1 MPTVT
6 VPDKPLI
13 AVLGPT
19 GSGKSAL
26 ALEIAARFDGEIVNC
41 DSLQLYRGFDIGTA
55 KTPTAER
62 RGIPHHLFDILEAD
76 EICTAGDYAR
86 MARDVLREISGRNRI
101 PVVAGGTG
109 FYVRALL
116 EGLFEGPARDPV
128 LRNNL
133 AEREQRRPGVLHRAL
148 SRFDPAAAGRIHP
161 NDTNKLIRALEVYLA
176 AGEPMSQLF
185 ERGRDSLSGYTP
197 FKIVLD
203 PPRPELQYKL
213 NQRCLGMLEAGIIQ
227 EVSWLLV
234 SGVSGESKPLESI
247 GYKETLLFL
256 NGEMPLADAVALMQ
270 RDTRRYAK
278 RQLTWFRREKDAHWL
293 SGFGTDEAIVSS
305 ALNMLVKYTQN
316 LK

>member
-1 MPTVT
+1 MP
-6 VPDKPLI
+6 DQPLI

-26 ALEIAARFDGEIVNC
+26 SLDIAERFDGEIVNC

-55 KTPTAER
+55 KTPPAER

-86 MARDVLREISGRNRI
+86 LARDVLREISGRNRI
-101 PVVAGGTG
+101 PVIAGGTG

-128 LRNNL
+128 LRESL
-133 AEREQRRPGVLHRAL
+133 AERERRRPGFLHRAL

-161 NDTNKLIRALEVYLA
+161 HDTNKLIRALEVYLA
-176 AGEPMSQLF
+176 AGEPMSKLF
-185 ERGRDSLSGYTP
+185 ARGRDSLTGYLP

-203 PPRPELQYKL
+203 PPRAELHYKL
-213 NQRCLGMLEAGIIQ
+213 DQRCLAMLEVGIIR

-234 SGVSGESKPLESI
+234 SGVSAESKPMESI
-247 GYKETLLFL
+247 GYKETLMFL
-256 NGEMPLADAVALMQ
+256 RGEVALAEAVELMQ

-293 SGFGTDEAIVSS
+293 SGFGTERTVVSS
-305 ALNMLVKYTQN
+305 ALNMLVNYTQS
-316 LK
+316 LE